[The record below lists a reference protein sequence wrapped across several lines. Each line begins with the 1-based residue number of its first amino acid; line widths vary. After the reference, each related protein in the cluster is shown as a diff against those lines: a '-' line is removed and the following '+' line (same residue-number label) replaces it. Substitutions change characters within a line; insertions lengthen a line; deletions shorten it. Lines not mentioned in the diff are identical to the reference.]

1 MKIVALLYQ
10 VGGIIVSGSWMDCV
24 FPQCCEQVPSGAQ
37 LRKGGVCLSPAGER
51 SRRVFM
57 LLGRLLGAWL
67 FL

>member
-1 MKIVALLYQ
+1 
-10 VGGIIVSGSWMDCV
+10 MDCV
-24 FPQCCEQVPSGAQ
+24 FPQCCEQGPSGAQ

-57 LLGRLLGAWL
+57 LLSRLLGARL